1 MSIKN
6 ITLKCRKKRLI
17 DVPDC
22 ARFLEKNIKL
32 FLDIS
37 VLCKYKNFFEIF
49 YWVIQAAAFPATC
62 IVPEVCDLQL
72 GLLKDAFIS
81 ITKIKKNHN

>member
-49 YWVIQAAAFPATC
+49 YW
-62 IVPEVCDLQL
+62 DLQL
-72 GLLKDAFIS
+72 ELLKDAFIS